1 MMDVVLL
8 LVVMCWMLAKN
19 YDVQERKMSFD
30 GYVQKFKTRRA
41 KSVAFVALLWRL
53 RTRSHSE
60 MSVVKL
66 MMMMMIDSPPRV
78 VGGLNGAR
86 IRLPIFWND
95 SSFVQ
100 VLKTVAVRFL
110 LCGQIYCWSLSA
122 PFSSS
127 SNIIQRQLPLATLLS
142 SSKAPNDNDDDT
154 ITSNRIIHRFLLL
167 GGTGKIGMTVA
178 NHLLLREPNS
188 DIVLVGRRQ
197 DAGQEAVNHLLLLSK
212 KQPKNAGDEGAQVS
226 FSLVKDIWDESDA
239 NLQKLMTNT
248 DCVIHTAGPYHD
260 RSTPVPLKLAIAAG
274 CKVYIDV
281 SDPLDFLRAS
291 LDLNET
297 AAQSGTTTALVAAGA
312 FPGMSNVLAMEAA
325 SAFQRKS
332 NVNNKND
339 PGEEEEEAAVVHDCR
354 FNYFTAGLGGSGA
367 VNLFITNLGFG
378 QSMAQYDSGH
388 LQFIPNLSGLL
399 LGTVNFFLPAESI
412 ISPRAAADNAVA
424 RRRVGTRQVFA
435 WPFPEAATVA
445 QELKIRG
452 ASHAAMGTA
461 PDAWNAMLDLLVRVI
476 VPRSWWRNERFSKF
490 MADFSRPLVQWTDKI
505 LKWSDEAKVGETHA
519 MRIDISGRASRG
531 DGDMGGLSAG
541 GVSIVQAHD
550 SFRQCVG
557 QSCAE
562 FALDCLGHPAPG
574 VYLPEQRYRDECA
587 RTRIIQRLTSTP
599 GTFCY
604 TGPVQ
609 LNDVH
614 PPPTRLDQALAEA
627 GRKSRG

>member
-1 MMDVVLL
+1 MTGQWDDCLNDTTMV
-8 LVVMCWMLAKN
+8 
-19 YDVQERKMSFD
+19 
-30 GYVQKFKTRRA
+30 
-41 KSVAFVALLWRL
+41 
-53 RTRSHSE
+53 
-60 MSVVKL
+60 
-66 MMMMMIDSPPRV
+66 MMMMMVIASSRRL
-78 VGGLNGAR
+78 GGGGHGSR
-86 IRLPIFWND
+86 RFPIRYS
-95 SSFVQ
+95 SSFIV
-100 VLKTVAVRFL
+100 VLKTVAVGGFL
-110 LCGQIYCWSLSA
+110 AWVQVCWSLS
-122 PFSSS
+122 PSSS
-127 SNIIQRQLPLATLLS
+127 SSSIPQRPLPTSLS
-142 SSKAPNDNDDDT
+142 SSKAPNHDDDT
-154 ITSNRIIHRFLLL
+154 SKRKNHRFVLL
-167 GGTGKIGMTVA
+167 GGTGKIGMAVA

-197 DAGQEAVNHLLLLSK
+197 DACQEAVKHLLLLQSK
-212 KQPKNAGDEGAQVS
+212 KQATHTGHGAKVS
-226 FSLVKDIWDESDA
+226 FAVVKDIWDESDA
-239 NLQKLMTNT
+239 KLQDLMTNT

-260 RSTPVPLKLAIAAG
+260 RPTPVPLKLAIAAG
-274 CKVYIDV
+274 CCKAYVDV

-297 AAQSGTTTALVAAGA
+297 AGTTTALVAAGA

-325 SAFQRKS
+325 AAFQRKS
-332 NVNNKND
+332 NINNKND
-339 PGEEEEEAAVVHDCR
+339 HQEEEAIVVVHDCR

-378 QSMAQYDSGH
+378 QSMAQYDNGH

-399 LGTVNFFLPAESI
+399 LGTVNFFLPSESI
-412 ISPRAAADNAVA
+412 ISPRAAAAAGNEAA
-424 RRRVGTRQVFA
+424 RRRIGTRQVFA

-461 PDAWNAMLDLLVRVI
+461 PDAWNIMLDILVRVS

-490 MADFSRPLVQWTDKI
+490 MADFSQPLVQWTDKL

-519 MRIDISGRASRG
+519 MRIDISGNRASHGDG
-531 DGDMGGLSAG
+531 DGDMMSGSSTC

-562 FALDCLGHPAPG
+562 FALDCLEHPAPG
-574 VYLPEQRYRDECA
+574 VYLPEQRYRDETA

-609 LNDVH
+609 LNH
-614 PPPTRLDQALAEA
+614 MPPPPTRLDQALAEA
-627 GRKSRG
+627 ERKSRG